1 MAATIINPTIKAF
14 EGGVVI
20 VDKLP
25 TKNIKEDVIYGV
37 KTYVNDS
44 DYIIKHWR
52 RVNNRWVGFDH
63 TGIIKPLTITKSGTY
78 DVASEPE
85 IEFVGD
91 IEAGARYTYRK
102 ELSKKALKT
111 LHAYA
116 NADGLLHKFTVVDDV
131 YNESLDVVT
140 KIVKVG
146 NEYLLIVNQYEDI
159 MTGSGEYWSYA
170 YATSGLYYNN
180 QHYPA
185 GWSMFNIMTDSYPE
199 SLNDVVNLAIVLR
212 VPEDAE
218 NVFGS
223 EDMWKVYS
231 EELLA
236 RRLDLD
242 NAYWMKGITEATG
255 TINGVE
261 FIGFDFNATPEVL
274 YNAPIL
280 TVNPEA
286 LAGEGLSLI
295 EAFIIEDI
303 YALELSAGGMF
314 VPVESED
321 GCLAVLAPGNS
332 DITYVRSLDGLE
344 VTGDIEVN
352 KWYVPADLAGNS
364 STNAMSAFGFY
375 GYVPAAEIKKVDG
388 YNPITVKVDKRK
400 PEQAKSLSPTY
411 NGYYTVTPDKG
422 MALTELTVD
431 TSGISEAKT
440 EQSKTYYIYNNKTT
454 NEIIPNANR
463 VFSKV
468 TVNTNVSFPL
478 QSVTTTKNGEVT
490 ASSSYYAMS
499 QVNVNVAPPLQ
510 KKIVYENGTVTAD
523 ESYYGLG
530 EVEIRMRPRKQ
541 LIPLIDGSG
550 EGELVIPDT
559 LTNIPAYAFYGQGYS
574 SAVLPSALESIGE
587 YAFAECANLTDI
599 YYKGTLTE
607 WTERGFAENFSE
619 SITVHCSDDI

>member
-14 EGGVVI
+14 EGGVVL

-63 TGIIKPLTITKSGTY
+63 TGIIKPLTITRRGIY

-85 IEFVGD
+85 IDFVGD

-102 ELSKKALKT
+102 ELSKKALKA

-116 NADGLLHKFTVVDDV
+116 DADGLLHKFTVVDDV
-131 YNESLDVVT
+131 HNESLDVVT

-146 NEYLLIVNQYEDI
+146 NEYLLIVNQYEDL

-280 TVNPEA
+280 TINPEA
-286 LAGEGLSLI
+286 LVGEDLSLI
-295 EAFIIEDI
+295 EAFIIEEI

-352 KWYVPADLAGNS
+352 KWYVPADMAGNS

-375 GYVPAAEIKKVDG
+375 DYVPAAEIKKVDG

-400 PEQAKSLSPTY
+400 PEQTKTLTLTS
-411 NGYYTVTPDKG
+411 NGNYYVVPDKD
-422 MALTELTVD
+422 MALAEVTVD
-431 TSGISEAKT
+431 TSAINVAKT
-440 EQSKTYYIYNNKTT
+440 ETTRNVYISTNNKTT
-454 NEIIPNANR
+454 EITDPSQSY
-463 VFSKV
+463 SKV
-468 TVNTNVSFPL
+468 TINTNVSFSL
-478 QSVTTTKNGEVT
+478 QSRSTSANGEVLP
-490 ASSSYYAMS
+490 SSSYYAMS
-499 QVNVNVAPPLQ
+499 SVNVNVAPSLQ
-510 KKIVYENGTVTAD
+510 KKIVYENGTVKAD
-523 ESYYGLG
+523 NGYYGLS

-541 LIPLIDGSG
+541 LMPLIEGSG
-550 EGELVIPDT
+550 EGELVIPEN
-559 LTNIPAYAFYGQGYS
+559 LTDIPAYAFYGQGYS
-574 SAVLPSALESIGE
+574 SVVLPSTLESIGE
-587 YAFAECANLTDI
+587 SAFAECTNLTDV
-599 YYKGTLTE
+599 YYLGTAAE
-607 WTERGFAENFSE
+607 WVEIGFAEKFSE
-619 SITVHCSDDI
+619 NVTVHCSDDI

>member
-1 MAATIINPTIKAF
+1 MAARIINPTIKAF
-14 EGGVVI
+14 EGGVVL

-25 TKNIKEDVIYGV
+25 TKNIKENIIYGV

-52 RVNNRWVGFDH
+52 RVNNKWVGFDH
-63 TGIIKPLTITKSGTY
+63 TGIIKPLTITRSGTY

-159 MTGSGEYWSYA
+159 MTGSGEYWGYY
-170 YATSGLYYNN
+170 YATSGLSYNS
-180 QHYPA
+180 QYYPA
-185 GWSMFNIMTDSYPE
+185 GWSMLNRSTDGYAE
-199 SLNDVVNLAIVLR
+199 SLNDVVNLAIILR

-236 RRLDLD
+236 RRLDLN

-280 TVNPEA
+280 TINPEA
-286 LAGEGLSLI
+286 LAGDELSLI

-314 VPVESED
+314 IPVESED
-321 GCLAVLAPGNS
+321 GCLAVLGT
-332 DITYVRSLDGLE
+332 DLTYVRSLDGLE

-352 KWYVPADLAGNS
+352 KWYVPADMAGNS
-364 STNAMSAFGFY
+364 GINAMSAFGFY
-375 GYVPAAEIKKVDG
+375 DYLPALELKKVDG

-400 PEQAKSLSPTY
+400 PEQTKTLTLTY
-411 NGYYTVTPDKG
+411 NSNYTVTSDNGK
-422 MALTELTVD
+422 ALTELVVD
-431 TSGISEAKT
+431 TSSINEAKS
-440 EQSKTYYIYNNKTT
+440 EQTRTYYIYDNKTT
-454 NEIIPNANR
+454 TEIVPNANR
-463 VFSKV
+463 TYSKV
-468 TVNTNVSFPL
+468 TINTNVSFPL
-478 QSVTTTKNGEVT
+478 QTVTATENGEIT
-490 ASSSYYAMS
+490 ASSNYYAMG

-523 ESYYGLG
+523 EGYYGIS
-530 EVEIRMRPRKQ
+530 EVEVRQRPRK
-541 LIPLIDGSG
+541 LLMPLIDGSG

-559 LTNIPAYAFYGQGYS
+559 LTDIPAYAFYGQGYS
-574 SAVLPSALESIGE
+574 TVVLPSALESIGE
-587 YAFAECANLTDI
+587 SAFAECASLTDV
-599 YYKGTLTE
+599 YYNGTSAE
-607 WTERGFAENFSE
+607 WAEKGFAENFSE
-619 SITVHCSDDI
+619 SVTVHCSDDI